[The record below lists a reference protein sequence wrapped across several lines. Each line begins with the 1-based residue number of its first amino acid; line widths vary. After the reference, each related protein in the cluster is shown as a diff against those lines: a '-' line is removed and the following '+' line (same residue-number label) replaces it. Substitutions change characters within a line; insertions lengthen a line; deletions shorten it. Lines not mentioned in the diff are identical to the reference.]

1 MSIEPKL
8 HGVVTSAA
16 SRKSREP
23 AFSDIVIELTTSLF
37 SAAAAAS
44 AGLGC
49 LSLTT
54 IASPI
59 CCEARCFALEL
70 TGFLLLNQR

>member
-37 SAAAAAS
+37 SAAAAA
-44 AGLGC
+44 ANLGSM
-49 LSLTT
+49 SLTT
-54 IASPI
+54 IESPV

-70 TGFLLLNQR
+70 TGFLLSSKR